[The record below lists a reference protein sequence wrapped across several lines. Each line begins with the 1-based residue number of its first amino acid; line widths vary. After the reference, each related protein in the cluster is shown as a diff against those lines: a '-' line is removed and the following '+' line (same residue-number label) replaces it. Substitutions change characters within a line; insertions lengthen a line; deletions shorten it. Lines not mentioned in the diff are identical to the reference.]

1 MEPEIL
7 GLENQKEETSF
18 RTVDKRE
25 HLQTLGRESDI
36 VKLFEED

>member
-1 MEPEIL
+1 ML
-7 GLENQKEETSF
+7 GLENQKEEETSF

-36 VKLFEED
+36 VK